1 MKRPLQL
8 SLAIALAIS
17 GIDAMALGLG
27 SIQVKSRLNQP
38 LEAEIPVIQSNPG
51 EAEGLIVQLASAED
65 FERVGLDRTRSTA
78 VPLDFKLVRNAQGQA
93 VIRVTTADVVRDPFL
108 DFLIEANWTNGR
120 LLREYTVLLDPP
132 VMAAALKGS
141 TTVAASPEPE
151 RAPVETLPA
160 ATPKPAP
167 RTSVAPPPVARA
179 VQAPAPK
186 PSIAEG
192 DYAVQ
197 KGDTLSGIARQVR
210 PDGDVSVD
218 QTMLAIFKANPSA
231 FYKDNINAL
240 KSGAILR
247 IPDADSIRAVGSL
260 REAAE
265 QVRGQVEDWRGTSGS
280 PTRVARTS
288 ADAEAPASA
297 AATSTRTADDSRLAI
312 VPPSVGKDSLAA
324 SDRVGASSAAGGNGD
339 TRLKNELSRTQEA
352 LASREQESGELRSRV
367 RELEDLKN
375 KNDRLLSLKDSEIA
389 ELQQR
394 LKALQDGQGG
404 KAATTAAPAAAATA
418 APTATPAGTTPP
430 TGAQTPSAP
439 TKDDIWGRG
448 DAATDTPA
456 AAETPVA
463 ATPSQ
468 ATDPASAPT
477 TPAPV
482 DPAAAQPA
490 ATPETASS
498 PVPAP
503 GDAITA
509 TGTDTASSTPPA
521 TPAQP
526 PAATPKPAAKTPPK
540 PVTPAPADSPWF
552 MDPKVLGG
560 AGAIGLLL
568 VLLGVVGLRKR
579 RKPVER
585 SSIAESFGDSPLP
598 AAALAGTAAVVA
610 ADPIEAALRAQIDA
624 NPADLGARLELLS
637 HFYAER
643 RLEDFEAGAL
653 DMNDYVIDRS
663 QPEWLEVQAMGREL
677 LPGNP
682 LFAEPGGYAETVAD
696 ASDEAAY
703 DEAFAFDAPVA
714 DPFEPAPTPAPVTDF
729 DFDFDAPS
737 PARIDEPA
745 APQAAAPA
753 EEDGFDF
760 GDLPPLDFQSEI
772 DAAARDTAERANLAE
787 ESVPSTSLEEEF
799 FVGDDAVNTKLD
811 LARTYLD
818 MGDPDGARAMLE
830 EVLSEGSQVQ
840 KDEARRLLDGIV

>member
-65 FERVGLDRTRSTA
+65 FERVGLDRARSTA
-78 VPLDFKLVRNAQGQA
+78 VPLEFKLVRNAQGQT

-108 DFLIEANWTNGR
+108 DLLIEANWTNGR

-132 VMAAALKGS
+132 VMAAALQGS

-151 RAPVETLPA
+151 RARVEPLPA

-167 RTSVAPPPVARA
+167 KTSAAPPPVARA
-179 VQAPAPK
+179 PVAPSAPR
-186 PSIAEG
+186 PVAAADG

-197 KGDTLSGIARQVR
+197 QGDTLSGIARQVR
-210 PDGDVSVD
+210 PGADVSVD

-247 IPDADSIRAVGSL
+247 IPDAESIRAVGSL

-265 QVRGQVEDWRGTSGS
+265 QVRGQVEDWRGVAGS
-280 PTRVARTS
+280 PTRVART
-288 ADAEAPASA
+288 AGEAEPPRAASA
-297 AATSTRTADDSRLAI
+297 STRTADDSRLAI
-312 VPPSVGKDSLAA
+312 VPPAVGKDSLAA

-339 TRLKNELSRTQEA
+339 TRLKNDLSRAQEA
-352 LASREQESGELRSRV
+352 LASREQETGELKSRV

-394 LKALQDGQGG
+394 LKALQEGQGG
-404 KAATTAAPAAAATA
+404 KTAASAAPAAVTA
-418 APTATPAGTTPP
+418 APTSTTPATGTDAPAT
-430 TGAQTPSAP
+430 P

-448 DAATDTPA
+448 DAATDTPTA
-456 AAETPVA
+456 AQTPAA

-468 ATDPASAPT
+468 TSDSAPVPA
-477 TPAPV
+477 TPAP
-482 DPAAAQPA
+482 AATAPA

-498 PVPAP
+498 AAPVP

-509 TGTDTASSTPPA
+509 TGTDTAPPSTPPA
-521 TPAQP
+521 TPAKP
-526 PAATPKPAAKTPPK
+526 PAATPKPAAKATPK
-540 PVTPAPADSPWF
+540 PVTPVPADSPWF

-598 AAALAGTAAVVA
+598 AAALAGTAAVAA

-643 RLEDFEAGAL
+643 RVEDFEAGAL

-682 LFAEPGGYAETVAD
+682 LFTEPGGYAEPMSD
-696 ASDEAAY
+696 ASDEASF
-703 DEAFAFDAPVA
+703 DEAFAFDAPAA
-714 DPFEPAPTPAPVTDF
+714 DPFEPAAAPAPATEF

-737 PARIDEPA
+737 PARIDEPV
-745 APQAAAPA
+745 APPAAATTSVEPA
-753 EEDGFDF
+753 DDDGFDF

-772 DAAARDTAERANLAE
+772 DAAARDAAERANLAE
-787 ESVPSTSLEEEF
+787 EAVPAASLDDEF

>member
-65 FERVGLDRTRSTA
+65 FERVGLDRARSTA
-78 VPLDFKLVRNAQGQA
+78 VPLEFKLVRNAQGQT
-93 VIRVTTADVVRDPFL
+93 VIRVTTVDVVRDPFV

-132 VMAAALKGS
+132 VMAAALQGS

-151 RAPVETLPA
+151 RARVEPLPA

-167 RTSVAPPPVARA
+167 KTPSVPPPVARA
-179 VQAPAPK
+179 PAAAPAPR
-186 PSIAEG
+186 PVAAVDG

-197 KGDTLSGIARQVR
+197 KGDTLSGIARQIR
-210 PDGDVSVD
+210 PGGDVSVD

-247 IPDADSIRAVGSL
+247 IPDADAIRAIGSL

-265 QVRGQVEDWRGTSGS
+265 QVRSQVEDWRGVGGS
-280 PTRVARTS
+280 PTRIARTS
-288 ADAEAPASA
+288 DDAQAPASA
-297 AATSTRTADDSRLAI
+297 ASTDARPNDDSRLAI

-352 LASREQESGELRSRV
+352 LASREQETGELKSRV

-394 LKALQDGQGG
+394 LKAMQDGQGG
-404 KAATTAAPAAAATA
+404 KTAATA
-418 APTATPAGTTPP
+418 AAPSAAPAGTTPP
-430 TGAQTPSAP
+430 TGTETPSAP

-448 DAATDTPA
+448 DAATDSSA
-456 AAETPVA
+456 AAETPAA
-463 ATPSQ
+463 ATP
-468 ATDPASAPT
+468 APT
-477 TPAPV
+477 PLPV
-482 DPAAAQPA
+482 DPAATAPA
-490 ATPETASS
+490 ATPGTAATPA
-498 PVPAP
+498 PVP

-509 TGTDTASSTPPA
+509 TGSDTAPATPPA
-521 TPAQP
+521 KP

-540 PVTPAPADSPWF
+540 PVTPVPADSPWF

-579 RKPVER
+579 RKPLER

-598 AAALAGTAAVVA
+598 AAALAGTAAIAA

-643 RLEDFEAGAL
+643 RVEDFEAGAL

-696 ASDEAAY
+696 AGDEAAY

-714 DPFEPAPTPAPVTDF
+714 DPFEPAPTPAPATDF
-729 DFDFDAPS
+729 DFDFDAPV
-737 PARIDEPA
+737 PAPVDDPVAPPAVTPA
-745 APQAAAPA
+745 ALVPD
-753 EEDGFDF
+753 EDDGFDF
-760 GDLPPLDFQSEI
+760 DDLPPLDFQSEI

-787 ESVPSTSLEEEF
+787 EAVPSASLEDEF

-840 KDEARRLLDGIV
+840 KDEARRLLDDIV

>member
-38 LEAEIPVIQSNPG
+38 LEAEIPVIQSSPG

-65 FERVGLDRTRSTA
+65 FERVGLDRTRSAA
-78 VPLDFKLVRNAQGQA
+78 VPLEFKLVRNAQGQT
-93 VIRVTTADVVRDPFL
+93 VIRVTTAEVVRDPFL
-108 DFLIEANWTNGR
+108 DLLIEANWPNGR

-132 VMAAALKGS
+132 VMAAALQGS

-151 RAPVETLPA
+151 RARIEPLPA

-167 RTSVAPPPVARA
+167 KTSSVPPPVARA
-179 VQAPAPK
+179 PAAPPAPR
-186 PSIAEG
+186 PAAEG

-210 PDGDVSVD
+210 PDGEVSVD

-247 IPDADSIRAVGSL
+247 IPDTETIRAVGSL

-265 QVRGQVEDWRGTSGS
+265 QVRGQVEDWRGVSGS
-280 PTRVARTS
+280 PTRIARTS
-288 ADAEAPASA
+288 GEADAP
-297 AATSTRTADDSRLAI
+297 AATASPSSRTSDDSRLAI

-324 SDRVGASSAAGGNGD
+324 SDRVGASSAAGGSGD

-352 LASREQESGELRSRV
+352 LASREQEAGELKSRV

-394 LKALQDGQGG
+394 LKALQDAKGG
-404 KAATTAAPAAAATA
+404 MAATPSVPATTAPASATPPAATDA
-418 APTATPAGTTPP
+418 
-430 TGAQTPSAP
+430 PSAP

-448 DAATDTPA
+448 DAAT
-456 AAETPVA
+456 
-463 ATPSQ
+463 
-468 ATDPASAPT
+468 SAP
-477 TPAPV
+477 
-482 DPAAAQPA
+482 
-490 ATPETASS
+490 ATAEPSATAT

-503 GDAITA
+503 APTDPVAADPAGSTPPVTPETGTAPPAVPAGDAITA
-509 TGTDTASSTPPA
+509 TGSDTAPATPPA

-526 PAATPKPAAKTPPK
+526 PAAAPKPAVKTPPK
-540 PVTPAPADSPWF
+540 PVTPPPADSPWF

-585 SSIAESFGDSPLP
+585 SSIAESFGDSPLS
-598 AAALAGTAAVVA
+598 AAALAGTAAVAA

-643 RLEDFEAGAL
+643 RIEDFQAGAL

-677 LPGNP
+677 LPGHA
-682 LFAEPGGYAETVAD
+682 LFAEPGSSAEAAPD
-696 ASDEAAY
+696 ANDEAAY
-703 DEAFAFDAPVA
+703 DEAFAFDTPVA
-714 DPFEPAPTPAPVTDF
+714 DPFDPAPAPAPVTDF

-737 PARIDEPA
+737 PARIEEPV
-745 APQAAAPA
+745 APPAAAPA
-753 EEDGFDF
+753 DDDGFDF

-772 DAAARDTAERANLAE
+772 DAEARDTAERASLAE
-787 ESVPSTSLEEEF
+787 DAAPAASLDDEF

-830 EVLSEGSQVQ
+830 EVLAEGSQVQ

>member
-65 FERVGLDRTRSTA
+65 FERVGLDRARSTA
-78 VPLDFKLVRNAQGQA
+78 VPLEFKLVRNAQGQT
-93 VIRVTTADVVRDPFL
+93 VIRVTTVDAVRDPFV

-151 RAPVETLPA
+151 RAPVEPLPA

-167 RTSVAPPPVARA
+167 KTSAAPPPVARA
-179 VQAPAPK
+179 PAAPPAPR
-186 PSIAEG
+186 PATAEG

-210 PDGDVSVD
+210 PGGDVSVD

-265 QVRGQVEDWRGTSGS
+265 QVRGQVEDWRGVAGS
-280 PTRVARTS
+280 PTRIARTS
-288 ADAEAPASA
+288 GDAQAPASA
-297 AATSTRTADDSRLAI
+297 ASTGTRPTDDSRLAI

-352 LASREQESGELRSRV
+352 LASREQETGELKSRV

-404 KAATTAAPAAAATA
+404 KTATTATPATA
-418 APTATPAGTTPP
+418 APSAAPAGTTPP
-430 TGAQTPSAP
+430 TGAETPSAP

-448 DAATDTPA
+448 DAATDSSNAAQTPA
-456 AAETPVA
+456 AATPVP
-463 ATPSQ
+463 T
-468 ATDPASAPT
+468 AP
-477 TPAPV
+477 PV
-482 DPAAAQPA
+482 DPAATAPA
-490 ATPETASS
+490 ATPETAATPA
-498 PVPAP
+498 PVP

-509 TGTDTASSTPPA
+509 TGSDTAPAAPPA
-521 TPAQP
+521 TPAKP
-526 PAATPKPAAKTPPK
+526 PVAPPKPAAKTPPK
-540 PVTPAPADSPWF
+540 PVTPPADSPWF

-598 AAALAGTAAVVA
+598 AAALAGTAAVAA

-643 RLEDFEAGAL
+643 RVEDFEAGAL

-682 LFAEPGGYAETVAD
+682 LFAGPGGYTETVAD
-696 ASDEAAY
+696 AGDEAAY

-714 DPFEPAPTPAPVTDF
+714 DPFEPAPTPAPATDF

-737 PARIDEPA
+737 PARLDQPA
-745 APQAAAPA
+745 APPAAPA
-753 EEDGFDF
+753 DEDGFDF

-787 ESVPSTSLEEEF
+787 EAVPSASLEDEF

>member
-65 FERVGLDRTRSTA
+65 FERVGLDRARSTA
-78 VPLDFKLVRNAQGQA
+78 VPLEFKLVRNAQGQT

-108 DFLIEANWTNGR
+108 DILIEANWTNGR

-151 RAPVETLPA
+151 RAPVESLPA

-167 RTSVAPPPVARA
+167 KTSSVPPPVARA
-179 VQAPAPK
+179 ASAPAPRSA
-186 PSIAEG
+186 PADG

-247 IPDADSIRAVGSL
+247 IPDADAIRAVGSL

-265 QVRGQVEDWRGTSGS
+265 QVRGQVEDWRGVSGS

-288 ADAEAPASA
+288 DAEAPASA
-297 AATSTRTADDSRLAI
+297 ASTNARTTDDSRLAI

-352 LASREQESGELRSRV
+352 LASREQETGELKSRV

-394 LKALQDGQGG
+394 LKALQDTQDG
-404 KAATTAAPAAAATA
+404 KAATAAPAAAAGAASTA
-418 APTATPAGTTPP
+418 APAATTPP
-430 TGAQTPSAP
+430 TRAETPSAP

-448 DAATDTPA
+448 DAATAAPTAAEPPAAATPTPA
-456 AAETPVA
+456 APAASDPAGGTPV
-463 ATPSQ
+463 
-468 ATDPASAPT
+468 
-477 TPAPV
+477 
-482 DPAAAQPA
+482 
-490 ATPETASS
+490 ATPETAVT
-498 PVPAP
+498 PAPAP

-509 TGTDTASSTPPA
+509 TGTDTAPSTPPA

-526 PAATPKPAAKTPPK
+526 PAATPKPTTKTPPK
-540 PVTPAPADSPWF
+540 PVTPPPADSPWF

-579 RKPVER
+579 RKPAER

-598 AAALAGTAAVVA
+598 AAALAGTAAVAA

-643 RLEDFEAGAL
+643 RVGDFEAGAL

-682 LFAEPGGYAETVAD
+682 LFAEPGGYAEGAAD
-696 ASDEAAY
+696 AG
-703 DEAFAFDAPVA
+703 DEAFAFDAPAA
-714 DPFEPAPTPAPVTDF
+714 DPFEPAPTPAPAPVTDF

-737 PARIDEPA
+737 PARLDEPA
-745 APQAAAPA
+745 APPAAPA
-753 EEDGFDF
+753 DEDDGFDF

-787 ESVPSTSLEEEF
+787 QAVPSTTLDDEF

>member
-1 MKRPLQL
+1 MQL

-65 FERVGLDRTRSTA
+65 FERVGLDRARSTA
-78 VPLDFKLVRNAQGQA
+78 VPLEFKLVRNAQGQT

-108 DFLIEANWTNGR
+108 DILIEANWTNGR

-151 RAPVETLPA
+151 RAPVEPLPA

-167 RTSVAPPPVARA
+167 KTSSVPPPVARA
-179 VQAPAPK
+179 ASAPAPRSA
-186 PSIAEG
+186 PADG

-247 IPDADSIRAVGSL
+247 IPDADAIRAVGSL

-265 QVRGQVEDWRGTSGS
+265 QVRGQVEDWRGVSGS

-288 ADAEAPASA
+288 DAEAPASA
-297 AATSTRTADDSRLAI
+297 APTNARTTDDSRLAI

-352 LASREQESGELRSRV
+352 LASREQETGELKSRV

-394 LKALQDGQGG
+394 LKALQDTQGG
-404 KAATTAAPAAAATA
+404 KAATAAPAAAAGAASTA
-418 APTATPAGTTPP
+418 APAGTMPP
-430 TGAQTPSAP
+430 TGEETPAAP

-448 DAATDTPA
+448 DAATAAPTAAEPPAAATPTPATPA
-456 AAETPVA
+456 ASDPAGGTPV
-463 ATPSQ
+463 
-468 ATDPASAPT
+468 
-477 TPAPV
+477 
-482 DPAAAQPA
+482 
-490 ATPETASS
+490 ATPETAVT
-498 PVPAP
+498 PAPAP

-509 TGTDTASSTPPA
+509 TGTDTAPSTPPA
-521 TPAQP
+521 IPAQP
-526 PAATPKPAAKTPPK
+526 PAATPKPTAKTPPK
-540 PVTPAPADSPWF
+540 PVTPPPADSPWF

-598 AAALAGTAAVVA
+598 AAALAGTAAVAA

-643 RLEDFEAGAL
+643 RVGDFEAGAL

-682 LFAEPGGYAETVAD
+682 LFAEPGGYAESAAD
-696 ASDEAAY
+696 AG
-703 DEAFAFDAPVA
+703 DEAFAFDAPAA

-737 PARIDEPA
+737 PARLDEPA
-745 APQAAAPA
+745 APPA
-753 EEDGFDF
+753 GPADEDDGFDF

-787 ESVPSTSLEEEF
+787 QAVPSTTLDDEF

>member
-38 LEAEIPVIQSNPG
+38 LEAEIPVIQSTPG
-51 EAEGLIVQLASAED
+51 EAEGLIVQLAGAED
-65 FERVGLDRTRSTA
+65 FERVGLDRARSTA
-78 VPLDFKLVRNAQGQA
+78 VPLDFKLVRNAQGQT

-151 RAPVETLPA
+151 RAAVEPLPA

-167 RTSVAPPPVARA
+167 KTSAAPPPVAR
-179 VQAPAPK
+179 VAPTPTPTPK
-186 PSIAEG
+186 PAAADG

-218 QTMLAIFKANPSA
+218 QTMLAIFKANPTA

-247 IPDADSIRAVGSL
+247 IPDADAIRAVGSL

-265 QVRGQVEDWRGTSGS
+265 QVRGQVEDWRGVSGS

-288 ADAEAPASA
+288 DGIEAPA
-297 AATSTRTADDSRLAI
+297 AATSTSTRSTDDSRLAI

-352 LASREQESGELRSRV
+352 LASREQESGELKSRV

-404 KAATTAAPAAAATA
+404 QAASAAPAAAATA
-418 APTATPAGTTPP
+418 APAAAPPGTTPP
-430 TGAQTPSAP
+430 TGAETPSAP

-448 DAATDTPA
+448 DAATTEPTPTPA
-456 AAETPVA
+456 VPTSA
-463 ATPSQ
+463 
-468 ATDPASAPT
+468 DPAGST
-477 TPAPV
+477 
-482 DPAAAQPA
+482 PA
-490 ATPETASS
+490 ATPETGAA
-498 PVPAP
+498 PAPPP

-509 TGTDTASSTPPA
+509 TGTDTAPPTPV
-521 TPAQP
+521 TPAQA
-526 PAATPKPAAKTPPK
+526 PATTPRPVAKTPPK
-540 PVTPAPADSPWF
+540 PVAPPPADSPWF

-598 AAALAGTAAVVA
+598 AAALLGTTAVAA

-643 RLEDFEAGAL
+643 RVEDFEAGAL

-677 LPGNP
+677 LPRNP
-682 LFAEPGGYAETVAD
+682 LFAEPGGYAEAVAE
-696 ASDEAAY
+696 ASDEAMY
-703 DEAFAFDAPVA
+703 DEAFAFDAPVS
-714 DPFEPAPTPAPVTDF
+714 DPFEPVPTPAAVTDF

-745 APQAAAPA
+745 APAPAAPSD
-753 EEDGFDF
+753 EDGFDF

-772 DAAARDTAERANLAE
+772 DAAARDTAERATLAE
-787 ESVPSTSLEEEF
+787 EAVPVISLDDEF